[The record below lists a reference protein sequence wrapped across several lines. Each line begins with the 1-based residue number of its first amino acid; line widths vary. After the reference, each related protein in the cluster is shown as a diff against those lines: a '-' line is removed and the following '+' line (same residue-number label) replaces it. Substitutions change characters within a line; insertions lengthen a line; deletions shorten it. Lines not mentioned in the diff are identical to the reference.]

1 MTIQPYHNEI
11 TNQTIKQFI
20 AISHE
25 LEQMRSQIGMLK
37 QKLEQQTIV
46 NDRHIRNSMKSKI
59 SDLNRTVRGTIFAG
73 IFAVVFAPVTFY
85 INGCSLAFIIATAV
99 MLAVCLGLTIVQK
112 INLGRMMDLSQ
123 GNLVE
128 TAEKL
133 SKVRTH
139 YKEWYKIAIPMIIV
153 WGGWMIYEMVNV
165 LGVDS
170 PTAIGFYCGAGVG
183 LLIGGIIGA
192 RINRKVVQQANE
204 ILVQIEELQRP

>member
-1 MTIQPYHNEI
+1 MENNTLLS
-11 TNQTIKQFI
+11 T
-20 AISHE
+20 E

-37 QKLEQQTIV
+37 QKLEQQAIV
-46 NDRHIRNSMKSKI
+46 NDMHIRNSMKSNI
-59 SDLNRTVRGTIFAG
+59 SDLNRTVRATIFAG

-85 INGCSLAFIIATAV
+85 IQGASLAFVISTAV

-112 INLGRMMDLSQ
+112 INLGKMMDLSQ

-139 YKEWYKIAIPMIIV
+139 YKDWYKIAIPMLLA
-153 WGGWMIYEMVNV
+153 WGGWMIYEMVQV

-170 PTAIGFYCGAGVG
+170 PTAVGFYSGAGVG
-183 LLIGGIIGA
+183 LIIGGIIGA
-192 RINRKVVQQANE
+192 RVNRKVVNKANE
-204 ILVQIEELQRP
+204 ILSQIEELQRF

>member
-1 MTIQPYHNEI
+1 MENNTLL
-11 TNQTIKQFI
+11 
-20 AISHE
+20 SHE

-37 QKLEQQTIV
+37 QKLEQQAIV
-46 NDRHIRNSMKSKI
+46 NDTHIRNSMKSKI
-59 SDLNRTVRGTIFAG
+59 SDLNRTVLGTIFAG
-73 IFAVVFAPVTFY
+73 IFAVVFAPMTFY
-85 INGCSLAFIIATAV
+85 IQGCSLLFVIGTAV
-99 MLAVCLGLTIVQK
+99 MLAICLGLTIAQK
-112 INLGRMMDLSQ
+112 INLGKMTDLSQ
-123 GNLVE
+123 SNLVE
-128 TAEKL
+128 TAEKIN
-133 SKVRTH
+133 KTRTH

>member
-1 MTIQPYHNEI
+1 MENNTLL
-11 TNQTIKQFI
+11 
-20 AISHE
+20 SHE

-59 SDLNRTVRGTIFAG
+59 SDLNQTVRGTIFVG
-73 IFAVVFAPVTFY
+73 IFAVVFAPMTFY

-153 WGGWMIYEMVNV
+153 WVGWMIYEMVNV

-183 LLIGGIIGA
+183 LIIGGIIGA

>member
-1 MTIQPYHNEI
+1 MENNTLL
-11 TNQTIKQFI
+11 
-20 AISHE
+20 SHE

-59 SDLNRTVRGTIFAG
+59 SDLNRTVRGTIFVG
-73 IFAVVFAPVTFY
+73 IFAVVFAPMTFY

-133 SKVRTH
+133 NKVRTH

-204 ILVQIEELQRP
+204 ILVQIEELQRS